1 MRKTFFLLSFVFLFL
16 LSGFSQK
23 NDAPDTALVK
33 ASEEMNTALVARLN
47 LPAKTAAKI
56 VAVENDYYAKRAA
69 IVAAQNL
76 TAAEKET
83 KQGEAV
89 RSRYGLL
96 LDIPLTGRQL
106 EDAVEVVAQ
115 IRQKHKL

>member
-1 MRKTFFLLSFVFLFL
+1 MRKTFFLLSFVFSLI

-23 NDAPDTALVK
+23 SNTPDTASLK
-33 ASEEMNTALVARLN
+33 AVEEMKAELVAKLN

-56 VAVENDYYAKRAA
+56 VAVENDYYAKRSA

-76 TAAEKET
+76 TPAEKEA

-89 RSRYGLL
+89 RSRYAILM
-96 LDIPLTGRQL
+96 DIPLSGRQM
-106 EDAVEVVAQ
+106 EDAIEVVAQ
-115 IRQKHKL
+115 VRQKHKR